1 MAANCVLTAFVP
13 LASNGG
19 TWAFGGGVPIGG
31 GLGNPRPNN
40 GPMTSFAQT
49 IGGSSQPGTP
59 LDLSWVSGFS
69 YVLERHCQKG

>member
-31 GLGNPRPNN
+31 GLGNPRP
-40 GPMTSFAQT
+40 
-49 IGGSSQPGTP
+49 
-59 LDLSWVSGFS
+59 LDLSWVPGFS